1 MHFYFNTIHKS
12 ISNFAY
18 KYEIKKISL
27 SYVRLGLHFPCYIV
41 DEILSFVNEM
51 KFITKLITN
60 KD

>member
-1 MHFYFNTIHKS
+1 MNFHFNTMHKS
-12 ISNFAY
+12 MSNFAY

-27 SYVRLGLHFPCYIV
+27 TDVCLGLHFPRYIV